1 MGRRPGSADDS
12 RDMADISDLLCPECD
27 SGDLI
32 TISMTAGP
40 NELSFTSCN
49 LCEAKWW
56 YRDGEL
62 VPLASV
68 IGLVSK

>member
-1 MGRRPGSADDS
+1 MTS
-12 RDMADISDLLCPECD
+12 LNCPSCS

-32 TISMTAGP
+32 TISMAA
-40 NELSFTSCN
+40 EDKSLAFTTCH

-56 YRDGEL
+56 FQDGEL

-68 IGLVSK
+68 IGLVRK